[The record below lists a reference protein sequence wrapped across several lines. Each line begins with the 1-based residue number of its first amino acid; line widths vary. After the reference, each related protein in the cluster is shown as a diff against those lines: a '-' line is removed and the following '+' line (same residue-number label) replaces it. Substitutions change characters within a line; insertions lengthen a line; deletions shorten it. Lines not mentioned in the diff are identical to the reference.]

1 MVATALRLLIANSHA
16 KLTNPAPDR
25 YGSSTK
31 TPFEAW
37 GGFAQAIPSGREGE
51 VVWRVPS
58 ATLVGL
64 HTMNNV
70 PSAPSAPP
78 NWLCYVWNAAGTLY
92 FGALGTV
99 NPTPI
104 TGIVGDVY
112 IKLARSNVFVSVH
125 YRATPTAPWLLFAQ
139 ITMSF
144 DALFPMVAPTGPGV
158 AELVSFEVG
167 GLISGARPTP
177 PSLQGAM
184 IAVVGNSITTELY
197 AKPGWPNQ
205 LQSKLAAK
213 GYQTTIQSF
222 AVTGQTTRD
231 MIRKGTT
238 ELMILPPID
247 VNRAKRPILC
257 VFEGTNDLLYYGIA
271 VPDRIAKC
279 QQNIRDYCL
288 LRQLEGWYV
297 VLISG
302 SPRAN
307 GYWDGHVAQYEADSI
322 TLDNLLAETWSD
334 YADAFFYF
342 RQRIPSYVAAPPICG
357 DGVHPGP
364 DGCGLIAD
372 RLADFLI
379 KKLG

>member
-1 MVATALRLLIANSHA
+1 MVATALRLSIANAHA
-16 KLTNPAPDR
+16 KFTNPAPDR
-25 YGSSTK
+25 YGSSTSK
-31 TPFEAW
+31 PFEAW

-64 HTMNNV
+64 HTANNV
-70 PSAPSAPP
+70 PSVPSAPP

-99 NPTPI
+99 TPTPI

-112 IKLARSNVFVSVH
+112 IKLARSGVFVSVH
-125 YRATPTAPWLLFAQ
+125 YRATPTAPWLMFAQ

-144 DALFPMVAPTGPGV
+144 DALFPMIAPTEPGV
-158 AELVSFEVG
+158 AALVSFAVG
-167 GLISGARPTP
+167 GLISGAAPTP
-177 PSLQGAM
+177 PSLRGAT

-205 LQSKLAAK
+205 LQSQLAAR
-213 GYQTTIQSF
+213 GYQTTVQSL

-231 MIRKGTT
+231 MIRKGAT

-271 VPDRIAKC
+271 VADRVAKC

-307 GYWDGHVAQYEADSI
+307 GYWDGHAAQYEADSI
-322 TLDNLLAETWSD
+322 ALDNLLAATWPD

-342 RQRIPSYVAAPPICG
+342 RQQIQSYVTAPPICG
-357 DGVHPGP
+357 DGVHPTIE
-364 DGCGLIAD
+364 GCSLIAD

-379 KKLG
+379 KQLG

>member
-1 MVATALRLLIANSHA
+1 MVATALRLSIANEHP
-16 KLTNPAPDR
+16 KFTNPGPDR
-25 YGSSTK
+25 YGSSTSN
-31 TPFEAW
+31 PFEAW
-37 GGFAQAIPSGREGE
+37 GGIAQAIPAGREGE

-64 HTMNNV
+64 HTTNNV
-70 PSAPSAPP
+70 PSVPSAPP
-78 NWLCYVWNAAGTLY
+78 KWLCYVWNAAGTLY
-92 FGALGTV
+92 YGAFGTV

-104 TGIVGDVY
+104 TGLVGDVY
-112 IKLARSNVFVSVH
+112 LKLARSNVFVSVH
-125 YRATPTAPWLLFAQ
+125 YRATPTDPWLLFAQ

-144 DALFPMVAPTGPGV
+144 DALFPMIATTGPGV

-167 GLISGARPTP
+167 GLFSGAMPTP
-177 PSLQGAM
+177 PSLRGAT
-184 IAVVGNSITTELY
+184 IVVVGNSIATEMY

-205 LQSKLAAK
+205 LQSKLAAR
-213 GYQTTIQSF
+213 GYQTTIQSL
-222 AVTGQTTRD
+222 AVPGQTTRD
-231 MIRKGTT
+231 MLRKGAT
-238 ELMILPPID
+238 ELMVVPID

-257 VFEGTNDLLYYGIA
+257 VFEGTNDLLYYGVA

-307 GYWDGHVAQYEADSI
+307 GYWDGHAVQYDADSI
-322 TLDNLLAETWSD
+322 ALDNLLAATWQN

-342 RQRIPSYVAAPPICG
+342 RQQVHDYVAAPPCCG
-357 DGVHPGP
+357 DGVHPSIE
-364 DGCGLIAD
+364 GCGLIAD